1 MMKNMPRFAEEPDL
15 WNDPYFESMLKEAEY
30 ARMAG
35 PEKEQYRKAM
45 RRDWDYWNTIDYARK
60 ESRAEGHAEGLAE
73 GRADGLAEGHAEG
86 LAEGLAEG
94 ETKGRLEE
102 QHRIARRM
110 LAAGLSA
117 ELVAES
123 TSLPLEQVLSLQ
135 EVSPDQVKT
144 D

>member
-1 MMKNMPRFAEEPDL
+1 MGVQRVQVSKIECESFEEKFLYMMKNMPRFAEEPEL
-15 WNDPYFESMLKEAEY
+15 WNDPYFELMLKEAEY

-60 ESRAEGHAEGLAE
+60 ESRAEGRDE
-73 GRADGLAEGHAEG
+73 
-86 LAEGLAEG
+86 
-94 ETKGRLEE
+94 GRLEE

-117 ELVAES
+117 ELVADS
-123 TSLPLEQVLSLQ
+123 TSLPLEQVHALQ

>member
-1 MMKNMPRFAEEPDL
+1 
-15 WNDPYFESMLKEAEY
+15 
-30 ARMAG
+30 
-35 PEKEQYRKAM
+35 M

-73 GRADGLAEGHAEG
+73 G
-86 LAEGLAEG
+86 

-110 LAAGLSA
+110 LAAGMSA
-117 ELVAES
+117 ELVSES

-135 EVSPDQVKT
+135 EVSPDQAET
-144 D
+144 E

>member
-1 MMKNMPRFAEEPDL
+1 MEIRRFAKSKEECESFEEKFLYMMKNMPRFAEAPEL

-60 ESRAEGHAEGLAE
+60 ESRAEGRAEGQV
-73 GRADGLAEGHAEG
+73 
-86 LAEGLAEG
+86 
-94 ETKGRLEE
+94 EE

-117 ELVAES
+117 ELLADS

-135 EVSPDQVKT
+135 EVS
-144 D
+144 